1 MQLPDAQNPE
11 ALIFP
16 FFRRKVKEMKLIL
29 SSRDFR
35 GESSR
40 QVILSNLP
48 KPLSQCRVLFIPNE
62 KWTPERLDTGFYV
75 RRMQE
80 IGFSEELVSIF
91 DPRRPEA
98 FLNLALDVIYVSGG
112 NSFELLSLLRR
123 CSFDQELIRYI
134 RSGVAYVGGSAGAHL
149 VSADLSHLSRY
160 DAVPEGMTDFS
171 GLNLF
176 HGILLCHFSADRQA
190 HLEQLRSIGRF
201 PVHPLSDADSLIIT
215 NAI

>member
-1 MQLPDAQNPE
+1 
-11 ALIFP
+11 
-16 FFRRKVKEMKLIL
+16 MKLIL

-35 GESSR
+35 SESSR
-40 QVILSNLP
+40 QIILSNLP

-134 RSGVAYVGGSAGAHL
+134 CSGVAYVGGSAGAHL